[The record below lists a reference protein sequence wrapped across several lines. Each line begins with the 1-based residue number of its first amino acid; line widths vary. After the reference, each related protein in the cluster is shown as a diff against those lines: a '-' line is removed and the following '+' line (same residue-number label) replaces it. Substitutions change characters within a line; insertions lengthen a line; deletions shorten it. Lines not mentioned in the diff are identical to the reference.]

1 MANNFEEDVYKR
13 FEEVDK
19 RLAGFKESMKEAH
32 VEVLRLKEN
41 VEGLKI
47 DMANIKTDIAN
58 MQKRMDNMQN
68 NIDNMQKRMDT
79 MSGSIVLIEHKVS
92 TEIPALFDG
101 YSLQKEIQGIQQG
114 NITSLNIKVE
124 EHDIRIS
131 DLEQA
136 VV

>member
-47 DMANIKTDIAN
+47 DMAN
-58 MQKRMDNMQN
+58 
-68 NIDNMQKRMDT
+68 MQKRMDT
-79 MSGSIVLIEHKVS
+79 MSGSIVLIEHKIS

-101 YSLQKEIQGIQQG
+101 YSLQKEIQGIQHG

>member
-1 MANNFEEDVYKR
+1 MVNSFEEDVYKR

-19 RLAGFKESMKEAH
+19 KLAGFKESMKEAH

-47 DMANIKTDIAN
+47 DMAN
-58 MQKRMDNMQN
+58 MQKRMDAMQTDMANMQN
-68 NIDNMQKRMDT
+68 RMDT
-79 MSGSIVLIEHKVS
+79 MSGSIVLIEHKIS

-114 NITSLNIKVE
+114 NITSLNVKVE